1 MQIEEAHLQRL
12 EKESGRF
19 TNEVKQKELENE
31 QLRCEIAKIQSQIK
45 ESKEK
50 YDEISDVSVMPC
62 LHSPVYDLQKI
73 GVINGHK
80 FVLLHFREEKLPL
93 NKN

>member
-1 MQIEEAHLQRL
+1 MGAIGKKFPWHNETMQGMEEAHLQRL

-19 TNEVKQKELENE
+19 TNEIKQKELENE

-50 YDEISDVSVMPC
+50 YDEISNVSEMPG
-62 LHSPVYDLQKI
+62 LYSL
-73 GVINGHK
+73 
-80 FVLLHFREEKLPL
+80 
-93 NKN
+93 